1 MEHIDEIGR
10 DFDVYQ
16 FYGTVPRAMY
26 TLFETCIEP
35 LNIRPVIERQP
46 WMVGFFF
53 IFIFIS
59 TFGVLNVIIGVI
71 VEHTMS
77 TSEEN
82 KNAAKVRQFEEKM
95 DKLEIVR
102 DSCFG
107 MDDDGNLT
115 LQQIQKAFE
124 MPLVLDTMEEVELPL
139 GLQPEELFN
148 LLDADGNGKVSYEQM
163 MMELTRATVHNEHQQ
178 LLDLKIGLHTTQRQI
193 QHIVSTL
200 AELQN
205 QMKYGFCQIVPEEKM
220 QSWPTRSD
228 LPSNVIPPQM
238 PQTDVGNADEKECS
252 GLCQDPPTTLCQS
265 LQTPQSNVGNADELE
280 CSGIS
285 ESAEDTTN
293 GKSGPD
299 TGKARCG
306 PDEKCFQSAKIQDK
320 ASIAPQE
327 PLQMPCVPE
336 NDTLAHRDG
345 QEEKASKRTED
356 ISPSGQSVD
365 PASKCLVKPPAPPGP
380 PGHPCQ
386 PSTSSMQPPPEP
398 PQARKFSNAATE
410 EPAPLLM
417 SSDVEGPPHPPNTKE
432 RVPAKSLGPGLHQPC
447 DDSAGEVDLLQ

>member
-1 MEHIDEIGR
+1 M
-10 DFDVYQ
+10 
-16 FYGTVPRAMY
+16 
-26 TLFETCIEP
+26 
-35 LNIRPVIERQP
+35 
-46 WMVGFFF
+46 
-53 IFIFIS
+53 
-59 TFGVLNVIIGVI
+59 
-71 VEHTMS
+71 
-77 TSEEN
+77 
-82 KNAAKVRQFEEKM
+82 
-95 DKLEIVR
+95 
-102 DSCFG
+102 
-107 MDDDGNLT
+107 
-115 LQQIQKAFE
+115 
-124 MPLVLDTMEEVELPL
+124 PL
-139 GLQPEELFN
+139 GLQ
-148 LLDADGNGKVSYEQM
+148 ADEFFALMDSNGNGQVTHNEMLIQ
-163 MMELTRATVHNEHQQ
+163 LARATVHNEHQQ

-238 PQTDVGNADEKECS
+238 PQ
-252 GLCQDPPTTLCQS
+252 
-265 LQTPQSNVGNADELE
+265 SNVGNADELE

-293 GKSGPD
+293 AKNGPD

-306 PDEKCFQSAKIQDK
+306 PDEKCFQSAKTQDK

-327 PLQMPCVPE
+327 TLQMPCVPE

-356 ISPSGQSVD
+356 ISPSGRSVD

-398 PQARKFSNAATE
+398 PEALKFSNAATE

-417 SSDVEGPPHPPNTKE
+417 SSDV
-432 RVPAKSLGPGLHQPC
+432 
-447 DDSAGEVDLLQ
+447 